1 MGKKLYVGSISFQAT
16 ENELKD
22 IFSKIGEVESVKI
35 ISDTYTGRS
44 KGFGFVEMVSEE
56 DAHKAIESLNG
67 TTFLNRPIVVN
78 EAKPQRPR
86 EGRSFGG
93 GYDGRGGGGG
103 GGGGGGRGQQR
114 PGRGRR

>member
-22 IFSKIGEVESVKI
+22 IFSEIGEVESVKI

-78 EAKPQRPR
+78 EAKPQKPR

-93 GYDGRGGGGG
+93 GGYDDRGR
-103 GGGGGGRGQQR
+103 GGGRGQQR
-114 PGRGRR
+114 PGRGRGRR